1 MQEAFDSQVSNAHTL
16 HSVARSV
23 HDTPETELTLGNSTR
38 RASSS
43 EYAQLKQLMKQRGL
57 LDQQPSYYTYK
68 ILFTLT
74 LLVIGLA
81 FLFIVD
87 TFWLQLLNALYLG
100 FVSMQF
106 GLLGHDIGHR
116 QVFRTS
122 RMSRIAGFLV
132 GDLLVGWSWSWWIDK
147 HNAHHGHPNQ
157 LGLDPDIVRP
167 FTAFTEEVARSR
179 QGIARFGA
187 KYQAYFEFPIYV
199 FSPMTFLILSIL
211 FLCRKKAKHILTES
225 LLLTLHYGLYVGL
238 LLWRLSLWQVLL
250 FIIIHHTFFGLYLGS
265 IGAPNHKGMPIMDQD
280 SPTDFLCQQVLT
292 SRNVNG
298 SPLVDFCYG
307 GLHYQIEHHLFPTMP
322 RNYLRRAQPLVE
334 AFCKEHAI
342 AYVET
347 SMRHS
352 YKQILYFLHQESAPI
367 RHDTSTA

>member
-1 MQEAFDSQVSNAHTL
+1 MQEAPGSQMRNVHTM
-16 HSVARSV
+16 HSGGSSMLEARGA
-23 HDTPETELTLGNSTR
+23 ELALGGSAWR
-38 RASSS
+38 SSAN
-43 EYAQLKQLMKQRGL
+43 EYAQLKRLVKQQGL
-57 LDQQPSYYTYK
+57 LDKQPIYYTYK
-68 ILFTLT
+68 ILFTLS

-81 FLFIVD
+81 FLFMID
-87 TFWLQLLNALYLG
+87 NFWLQLLNALYLG

-187 KYQAYFEFPIYV
+187 KYQAYFEFPLYV

-211 FLCRKKAKHILTES
+211 FLCRKRAKHILTES
-225 LLLTLHYGLYVGL
+225 LLLTLHYGLYIGL

-250 FIIIHHTFFGLYLGS
+250 FIIIHHAFFGLYLGS

-280 SPTDFLCQQVLT
+280 SPADFLRQQVLT
-292 SRNVNG
+292 SRNVKG
-298 SPLVDFCYG
+298 SPLVDFWYG
-307 GLHYQIEHHLFPTMP
+307 GLNYQIEHHLFPTMP
-322 RNYLRRAQPLVE
+322 RNNLRRAQPLVE
-334 AFCKEHAI
+334 AFCKGHTI
-342 AYVET
+342 AYCET
-347 SMRHS
+347 SMLQS
-352 YKQILYFLHQESAPI
+352 YKEILQFLHQVSAPL
-367 RHDTSTA
+367 REETS